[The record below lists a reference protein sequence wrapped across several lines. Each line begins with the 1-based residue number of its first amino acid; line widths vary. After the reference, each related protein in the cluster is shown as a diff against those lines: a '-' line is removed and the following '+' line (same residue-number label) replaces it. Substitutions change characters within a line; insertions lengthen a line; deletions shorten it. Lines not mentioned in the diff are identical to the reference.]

1 MDIDALKE
9 RLAKMKAL
17 ADCGIGGERTAADH
31 LIREICAKYGLF
43 QIAASIFLLCSS
55 IESIRDKESK

>member
-17 ADCGIGGERTAADH
+17 ADCGTGGERTAADR
-31 LIREICAKYGLF
+31 LIHKICAKYGISHRLG
-43 QIAASIFLLCSS
+43 SGRYSCSCS
-55 IESIRDKESK
+55 G